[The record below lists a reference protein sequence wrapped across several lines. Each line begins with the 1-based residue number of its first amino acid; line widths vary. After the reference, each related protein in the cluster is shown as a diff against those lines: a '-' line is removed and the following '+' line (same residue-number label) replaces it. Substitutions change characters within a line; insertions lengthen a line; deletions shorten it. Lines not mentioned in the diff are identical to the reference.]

1 MAACQGSGP
10 ISVSANTFGGARG
23 CESHHFVIRGHNRD
37 LSLGPNQLDGQLV
50 QVNELVWAVSRC
62 TCEFSFL
69 IVHNQRR
76 YVYTD
81 RVRAGGGAIAEVPKA
96 ATTST
101 TCARQYVH
109 RDTSL
114 HRASSLDSPCSL
126 SHNFL
131 GAFLQSSHERCRN
144 WSTRIGS
151 LIKWLPCP
159 TPTLAS

>member
-1 MAACQGSGP
+1 MVERG
-10 ISVSANTFGGARG
+10 G

-81 RVRAGGGAIAEVPKA
+81 RVRAGVV
-96 ATTST
+96 
-101 TCARQYVH
+101 R
-109 RDTSL
+109 L
-114 HRASSLDSPCSL
+114 
-126 SHNFL
+126 
-131 GAFLQSSHERCRN
+131 ERCRKRRRLLLLVPDSTYTETRRYIGLRH
-144 WSTRIGS
+144 STRPAVSPTIFWALSCSRPTNVAAIGLHES
-151 LIKWLPCP
+151 VR
-159 TPTLAS
+159 